1 MKHIVFD
8 FNRNNSK
15 TGYFQISS
23 EVQITSRLLF
33 AVFIGWLVT
42 FKVCLVSAQCSI
54 SMLKKRRWQELKNS
68 ILAPFD
74 DKAGKL
80 TSAEHNPRAH
90 EAKIRN
96 FFHPSL
102 RGLTDKPTFIFIYFI
117 LNVVVVFLKVLLVVG
132 S

>member
-1 MKHIVFD
+1 MTELLLFFAI
-8 FNRNNSK
+8 FNR
-15 TGYFQISS
+15 
-23 EVQITSRLLF
+23 
-33 AVFIGWLVT
+33 
-42 FKVCLVSAQCSI
+42 LVSNIQGKFSI
-54 SMLKKRRWQELKNS
+54 CTVLHQHANETQMATNENS

-102 RGLTDKPTFIFIYFI
+102 RGLTDKPTFIFIY
-117 LNVVVVFLKVLLVVG
+117 L
-132 S
+132 